1 MDRMDRHA
9 FGKYTLTIY
18 CERSLVSRKAT
29 QVTRCIGWTSPV
41 LVFRFPWPLTSHP
54 EAASKV
60 ELRDSLS
67 TNPWVPDHSLVYY
80 PHNQIC
86 VLNMNGARVSPPDDS
101 LIYGAHEYGAHEP
114 ARLAHEYVTG
124 LKNLEN
130 LKQIVFEWLL
140 IRILSHRFPTPFIV
154 PILSLNRGKRHGP
167 SY

>member
-1 MDRMDRHA
+1 MDRMDRRA
-9 FGKYTLTIY
+9 FGKYTLIIY

-60 ELRDSLS
+60 ELRGSLS

-86 VLNMNGARVSPPDDS
+86 VLNMNGARVSPPGQLYNIQSS
-101 LIYGAHEYGAHEP
+101 LS
-114 ARLAHEYVTG
+114 RQG
-124 LKNLEN
+124 LHTSMWPGWRILRIWSNR
-130 LKQIVFEWLL
+130 VFEWLL
-140 IRILSHRFPTPFIV
+140 IRILSHRFPTPLIL
-154 PILSLNRGKRHGP
+154 PILSMNRGKRHGP